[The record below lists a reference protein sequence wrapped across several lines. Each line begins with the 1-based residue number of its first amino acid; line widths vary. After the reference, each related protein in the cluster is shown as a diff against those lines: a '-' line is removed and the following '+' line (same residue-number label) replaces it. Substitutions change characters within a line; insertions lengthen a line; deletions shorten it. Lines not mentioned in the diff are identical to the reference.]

1 MSSPVG
7 NETEKL
13 ADSSTLPPPSSPP
26 PLPPPPPPPP
36 PLEKNRNICDLWFN
50 DEVNAKNNCWRY
62 SLESEAN
69 DDNILYSGNCLLE
82 GIDVLEVPNTFK
94 EFIDIMKDL

>member
-1 MSSPVG
+1 MYFATSKDG
-7 NETEKL
+7 TEV
-13 ADSSTLPPPSSPP
+13 SHQIRT
-26 PLPPPPPPPP
+26 
-36 PLEKNRNICDLWFN
+36 
-50 DEVNAKNNCWRY
+50 RY

-69 DDNILYSGNCLLE
+69 DDNILYSDNCLLE